1 MWRDE
6 PPQPPASA
14 AAPASREAAPAA
26 KRPERMS
33 GSAVLWVALA
43 IFAQE
48 SVWNFYDA
56 QVPAQLRHFVSSAT
70 VIGLI
75 MGLDTGLGV
84 IIQPWMG
91 LTSDRLALRRTGRW
105 PIVVAGACVAAVPF
119 ALIPWAT
126 SLPMLM
132 LCIFAFGLTANS
144 FKGVTETLV
153 SDYVAPQQRGK
164 AQGFIKAGVSLTIIV
179 SALISLLVVDHQP
192 QGRLRH
198 PADPDDRHGGPLLP
212 LPGPPPPHGAAP
224 REHRHRPG

>member
-1 MWRDE
+1 MPPDE
-6 PPQPPASA
+6 PPQPPASV
-14 AAPASREAAPAA
+14 AAPAA
-26 KRPERMS
+26 LKAAPAEERPERMN

-91 LTSDRLALRRTGRW
+91 LVSDRLARGRTGRW

-132 LCIFAFGLTANS
+132 LCVFAFGLTANS

-153 SDYVAPQQRGK
+153 STTSHPNSAAGPRGSSRP
-164 AQGFIKAGVSLTIIV
+164 A
-179 SALISLLVVDHQP
+179 SASPSSSRPSSVCWWWTTAS
-192 QGRLRH
+192 R
-198 PADPDDRHGGPLLP
+198 
-212 LPGPPPPHGAAP
+212 PPSPS
-224 REHRHRPG
+224 HRS

>member
-1 MWRDE
+1 
-6 PPQPPASA
+6 
-14 AAPASREAAPAA
+14 
-26 KRPERMS
+26 
-33 GSAVLWVALA
+33 
-43 IFAQE
+43 
-48 SVWNFYDA
+48 
-56 QVPAQLRHFVSSAT
+56 
-70 VIGLI
+70 

-91 LTSDRLALRRTGRW
+91 LISDRLAPRRTGRW

-179 SALISLLVVDHQP
+179 SALISLLVVDHSS
-192 QGRLRH
+192 R
-198 PADPDDRHGGPLLP
+198 
-212 LPGPPPPHGAAP
+212 PPSPS
-224 REHRHRPG
+224 HRS

>member
-1 MWRDE
+1 
-6 PPQPPASA
+6 
-14 AAPASREAAPAA
+14 
-26 KRPERMS
+26 MS